1 MKENKFLTEAIRQTY
16 GSCFQQKRQYAT
28 PEHLLLAFSLQ
39 EPFCTALKELDITPM
54 DHIFLLQD
62 YIDTIEPMPEN
73 GIARVELS
81 AQFLAVISNARQ
93 IAYNADRDEYTIPHA
108 VMAIL
113 QLEESYAAYVLMQT
127 IGDRQTEFMERLISQ
142 YETAENIYEN
152 VEDVY
157 RNASEI
163 YGNDSDTENE
173 KSSCEEPWRTMVTC
187 MNDTYTTHNPL
198 IGREQELERT
208 IQVLCRKDKNNPLH
222 VGEPGV
228 GKTALIYGLTARI
241 VKGDV
246 PDRLKGSHVYMM
258 DIGSM
263 IAGTQFRGDFEK
275 RIKQVM
281 DGAEREGNAIVYI
294 DEIHNIVGAGS
305 NGASSLDASNML
317 KPYLESGRI
326 RFIGSTTYEEY
337 NRHFAQ
343 SKSLVRRF
351 QQIDIAEPSIG
362 DAITIVKG
370 LKPAYEKFHGVNY
383 SPGSIEFAVRA
394 TAKHITDRYLPDK
407 AIDLIDEAGA
417 YRETHPTDRKRQ
429 TVDQKL
435 MGDILCRMCKIDAAA
450 LKETSN
456 TQLANLRKSMKER
469 VFGQDEA
476 IEKVAEAVETA
487 KAGLNDDRR
496 PMANL
501 LFVGPTG
508 VGKTEIARALADSLG
523 VALVRFDMSEYAER
537 HAVAKLIGAP
547 AGYVGYD
554 DGGLLTAAIR
564 KTPNCVLLFD
574 EIEKAHPD
582 IYDIFL
588 QIMDYASL
596 TDNKGQKADFRNTVI
611 IMTSNAGARYAGH
624 SHIGFTPGATRGE
637 EMLTHVKKT
646 FKPEFVNRLTST
658 VVFHDMSRE
667 MATLILDKKLGELQT
682 KLSAKSVTLTLDDQ
696 AREWMLTKGFTREY
710 GAREIDRV
718 VSSHLKPLLVREM
731 LYGKLTKGGKTIVT
745 IEDGAL
751 TLHVCPQGDFQKIP
765 SQKEKA

>member
-1 MKENKFLTEAIRQTY
+1 MKENKFLSEAIRQTY
-16 GSCFQQKRQYAT
+16 ASCIQQKRQYAT

-39 EPFCTALKELDITPM
+39 EPFSTALKEMDIQPM
-54 DHIFLLQD
+54 DHLFLLQD
-62 YIDTIEPMPEN
+62 YIDTIDPLPEN
-73 GIARVELS
+73 EMSRVELS
-81 AQFLAVISNARQ
+81 AQFAAVLSNARQ
-93 IAYNADRDEYTIPHA
+93 IAYNADRDECTIPHA
-108 VMAIL
+108 VTAML
-113 QLEESYAAYVLMQT
+113 YLEESYAAYILMQT
-127 IGDRQTEFMERLISQ
+127 LGDRQTEFMERLISQ
-142 YETAENIYEN
+142 YENAEDIYEN
-152 VEDVY
+152 AEDVY
-157 RNASEI
+157 RSADEI
-163 YGNDSDTENE
+163 YGDDSGDEDG
-173 KSSCEEPWRTMVTC
+173 KSSREEPWRALVTC
-187 MNDTYTTHNPL
+187 MNDTYTQHNPL
-198 IGREQELERT
+198 IGREMELERT

-241 VKGDV
+241 AKDDV
-246 PDRLKGSHVYMM
+246 PDRLKGSRVYMM
-258 DIGSM
+258 DVGAM
-263 IAGTQFRGDFEK
+263 IAGTQYRGDFEK

-305 NGASSLDASNML
+305 NGVSSLDASNLL
-317 KPYLESGRI
+317 KPYLEGGQI

-351 QQIDIAEPSIG
+351 QQIDIAEPSID

-370 LKPAYEKFHGVNY
+370 LKDAYEKYHGVVY
-383 SPGSIEFAVRA
+383 SPGCIEFAVRA

-407 AIDLIDEAGA
+407 AIDLLDEAGA
-417 YRETHPTDRKRQ
+417 YRETHPSGRKRQ
-429 TVDQKL
+429 TVDRKL
-435 MGDILCRMCKIDAAA
+435 MGDILCRMCKIDAAV
-450 LKETSN
+450 LKEASN
-456 TQLANLRKSMKER
+456 DRLANLRKSMKER

-476 IEKVAEAVETA
+476 IGKVAEAVETA
-487 KAGLNDDRR
+487 KAGLNDERR

-508 VGKTEIARALADSLG
+508 VGKTEVARALADSLG
-523 VALVRFDMSEYAER
+523 VALVRFDMSEYAEK

-547 AGYVGYD
+547 AGYIGYE
-554 DGGLLTAAIR
+554 DGGLLTAAVR

-596 TDNKGQKADFRNTVI
+596 TDNKGRKTDFRNAVI

-624 SHIGFTPGATRGE
+624 SHVGFTPGASRGE
-637 EMLTHVKKT
+637 EMLTQVKKT
-646 FKPEFVNRLTST
+646 FKPEFVNRLTAT
-658 VVFHDMSRE
+658 VVFHDMSRS
-667 MATLILDKKLGELQT
+667 MATLILDKKLGELRARLT
-682 KLSAKSVTLTLDDQ
+682 AKNVTLVLDDQ
-696 AREWMLTKGFTREY
+696 AHDWLLAKGFTREY

-731 LYGKLTKGGKTIVT
+731 LYGHLTKGGTATVT
-745 IEDGAL
+745 VADGTL
-751 TLHVCPQGDFQKIP
+751 TLQACPKNPKSAKDNL
-765 SQKEKA
+765 

>member
-1 MKENKFLTEAIRQTY
+1 MKENKLLKETFDRASRLCYDARSVY
-16 GSCFQQKRQYAT
+16 LT
-28 PEHLLLAFSLQ
+28 PEHLLLALTMQPRFRKAMIETMLDVGLLATRLNEYLSYIERRPGNDEYDL
-39 EPFCTALKELDITPM
+39 ELTSQVGEM
-54 DHIFLLQD
+54 FL
-62 YIDTIEPMPEN
+62 
-73 GIARVELS
+73 
-81 AQFLAVISNARQ
+81 NASQ
-93 IAYNADRDEYTIPHA
+93 MAKNAERDEITVPHI

-113 QLEESYAAYVLMQT
+113 ELEESNGAYILQT
-127 IGDRQTEFMERLISQ
+127 VAGENMDEFMTRLLTEYEENGVHQANPSQ
-142 YETAENIYEN
+142 QQ
-152 VEDVY
+152 
-157 RNASEI
+157 
-163 YGNDSDTENE
+163 
-173 KSSCEEPWRTMVTC
+173 EEPWRTMVVC
-187 MNDTYTTHNPL
+187 MNDTYTAHNPL
-198 IGREQELERT
+198 IGRERELERT

-222 VGEPGV
+222 IGEPGV

-241 VKGDV
+241 EKGDV

-258 DIGSM
+258 DMGSM
-263 IAGTQFRGDFEK
+263 VAGAQFRGDFEK
-275 RIKQVM
+275 RIKLVM

-294 DEIHNIVGAGS
+294 DEIHNIVGAGAD
-305 NGASSLDASNML
+305 GSSPLDASNML

-351 QQIDIAEPSIG
+351 QQIDIAEPSID

-370 LKPAYEKFHGVNY
+370 LKCAYEKFHGVTY

-394 TAKHITDRYLPDK
+394 TAQHISDRYLPDK
-407 AIDLIDEAGA
+407 AIDLLDEAGA

-435 MGDILCRMCKIDAAA
+435 MGDILCRMCKIDAAV
-450 LKETSN
+450 LKETTN
-456 TQLANLRKSMKER
+456 TQLANLRKSMKAR

-476 IEKVAEAVETA
+476 IEKVVEAVETA

-508 VGKTEIARALADSLG
+508 VGKTEVARALADSLG
-523 VALVRFDMSEYAER
+523 VTLVRFDMSEYAEK

-554 DGGLLTAAIR
+554 DGGLLTAAVR

-596 TDNKGQKADFRNTVI
+596 TDNKGQKTDFRNSVI
-611 IMTSNAGARYAGH
+611 IMTSNAGARYAGR
-624 SHIGFTPGATRGE
+624 SHVGYTPGATRGE
-637 EMLTHVKKT
+637 EMLTQVKKT

-658 VVFHDMSRE
+658 VVFHDMSRD
-667 MATLILDKKLGELQT
+667 MATLILEKKLGELQT
-682 KLSAKSVTLTLDDQ
+682 RLSAKGVTLTLDDQ

-718 VSSHLKPLLVREM
+718 VTSHLKPLLVREM
-731 LYGKLTKGGKTIVT
+731 LYGHLTKGGTAIATV
-745 IEDGAL
+745 EDGTL
-751 TLHVCPQGDFQKIP
+751 TLRTSH
-765 SQKEKA
+765 